1 MKTKHLVFSLV
12 VSTPVCEAAHRN
24 SSTFV
29 MVGFF
34 VAVVVTVVFFAV
46 VVVVIAIEGC

>member
-34 VAVVVTVVFFAV
+34 VAVVLTVVFA
-46 VVVVIAIEGC
+46 VIAIEGC

>member
-1 MKTKHLVFSLV
+1 MKTNQLVFSVV
-12 VSTPVCEAAHRN
+12 VSTAVCEAAHRN

-46 VVVVIAIEGC
+46 VVVIAEGC